1 MPFCFH
7 FSANLLLDQYKF
19 NTEINWI
26 LQFQNECNKLVIKLR
41 VVLNFGLKSY
51 LWFEIE
57 LALRSRP
64 IFKHEYHFRQN
75 CTLLSSI
82 TIINYAILGSI
93 TIINYIP
100 LGSITIIN
108 YIPLG
113 SITII
118 SKTLLKD
125 SFAGAWLKRKGQ
137 KLESAQQTVI
147 GENCHRLRFVDTL
160 ESDGFF
166 CFFKTLCVIVS
177 TFIKSF

>member
-1 MPFCFH
+1 MKIFFNSVLNRTIFALFRIISVWIQNEMPFCFH
-7 FSANLLLDQYKF
+7 LSANLLLDQYKF

-26 LQFQNECNKLVIKLR
+26 LQFQNECNKVVIKTR
-41 VVLNFGLKSY
+41 V
-51 LWFEIE
+51 LWFQIE

-64 IFKHEYHFRQN
+64 IFKHAYDFRPN

-82 TIINYAILGSI
+82 TVINYTILGSI
-93 TIINYIP
+93 TIV
-100 LGSITIIN
+100 N

-137 KLESAQQTVI
+137 KLESARQT
-147 GENCHRLRFVDTL
+147 F
-160 ESDGFF
+160 
-166 CFFKTLCVIVS
+166 
-177 TFIKSF
+177 

>member
-1 MPFCFH
+1 MKIFFNSVLNRTIFALFRIISVWIQNEMPFCFH
-7 FSANLLLDQYKF
+7 LSANLLLDQYKF

-26 LQFQNECNKLVIKLR
+26 LQFQNECNKVVIKTR

-51 LWFEIE
+51 LWFQIE

-64 IFKHEYHFRQN
+64 IFKHAYDFRPN

-82 TIINYAILGSI
+82 TIINYTILGSI
-93 TIINYIP
+93 TIV
-100 LGSITIIN
+100 N

-137 KLESAQQTVI
+137 KLESARQT
-147 GENCHRLRFVDTL
+147 F
-160 ESDGFF
+160 
-166 CFFKTLCVIVS
+166 
-177 TFIKSF
+177 